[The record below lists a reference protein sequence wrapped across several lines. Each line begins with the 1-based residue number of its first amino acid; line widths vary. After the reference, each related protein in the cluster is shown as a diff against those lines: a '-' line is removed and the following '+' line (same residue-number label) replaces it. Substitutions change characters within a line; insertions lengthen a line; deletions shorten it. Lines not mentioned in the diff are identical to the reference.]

1 MDKKFADRLK
11 KLVPEGGGFDI
22 SFNLTN
28 SGQAGKVASTL
39 NLTIFE
45 ASKEGRGPTI
55 TKKVTIPAIAES
67 VEAANKAALE
77 DTLRL
82 LGV

>member
-22 SFNLTN
+22 SFNLGN
-28 SGQAGKVASTL
+28 SGQAGKIASTL

-45 ASKEGRGPTI
+45 PGKEGKGPTI

-67 VEAANKAALE
+67 VEAANRAALE